1 MIILVMLAG
10 KTQATSF
17 IVVTVYCH
25 GDPNPRITIGLHTG
39 GDKKTLLIKTN
50 FLRKMFSFK
59 DLSYYNFFITRFFT
73 HMSFPQDTF

>member
-25 GDPNPRITIGLHTG
+25 GDPNPRITSASIQG
-39 GDKKTLLIKTN
+39 GKKNTADQNK
-50 FLRKMFSFK
+50 
-59 DLSYYNFFITRFFT
+59 FFEKNV
-73 HMSFPQDTF
+73 

>member
-39 GDKKTLLIKTN
+39 G
-50 FLRKMFSFK
+50 
-59 DLSYYNFFITRFFT
+59 
-73 HMSFPQDTF
+73 